1 METKLLV
8 TFILREDKINPR
20 NTVKQVIK
28 MPKEAYENIITFATD
43 SKYNR
48 IIAKA
53 KEQPIRAW
61 DTMSIRDKIR
71 KHLQLIAHDLNAKDF
86 SFEIL
91 E

>member
-1 METKLLV
+1 MEPKLLV
-8 TFILREDKINPR
+8 TFILKEDKLNPK

-28 MPKEAYENIITFATD
+28 MPKEAYDNIVTISTEA
-43 SKYNR
+43 KYNR
-48 IIAKA
+48 VVTKS
-53 KEQPIRAW
+53 KDKPIRVW
-61 DTMSIRDKIR
+61 DTMGIKDRIR